1 MVGADTA
8 TTAMH
13 DTVAILARVAQ
24 AFGIVS
30 KTTIATLATV
40 VGPWWDALARRSM
53 WCTVDGVIVVMTKS
67 HGLTAR
73 MACG

>member
-1 MVGADTA
+1 VVGADTA
-8 TTAMH
+8 TTVMNES
-13 DTVAILARVAQ
+13 VGILARVAQ
-24 AFGIVS
+24 ASGIVS

-40 VGPWWDALARRSM
+40 VGPWWDVPARRSM
-53 WCTVDGVIVVMTKS
+53 WCTVDGVVVVMTKS